1 MCMHSFQPEPRHQ
14 GGRTR
19 LAAGAGPIPREELA
33 PAPPGP
39 PGPCPRPRWPR
50 GTRSGAHCERDGHRG
65 GCSAQGISQEGMLP
79 GPEQQAGGLS
89 EGNTM
94 GFGELQGRGRLRDTD
109 RPRAARRTSPP
120 STQIHPSFDGR
131 ARGGRGGG
139 VPSPPAPRP
148 RPPAPPR
155 GEKHLPAGFVTVPP
169 PRLRALLL
177 GTARDGGGGRGKR
190 VASIKPS
197 RSRSPP
203 PRVPGRGCAAAAG
216 ALPPGVGRDC
226 DFLGYFCRCLFLA
239 PRLNTL

>member
-50 GTRSGAHCERDGHRG
+50 GTRSGARCERDGHRG
-65 GCSAQGISQEGMLP
+65 GCSAQDISQEGMLP

-94 GFGELQGRGRLRDTD
+94 GFGELQGRGRLQDTD

-120 STQIHPSFDGR
+120 GTQIHPSFDGR
-131 ARGGRGGG
+131 ARGGRGRGC
-139 VPSPPAPRP
+139 PFASSPAASSPGTTSR
-148 RPPAPPR
+148 RKTPP
-155 GEKHLPAGFVTVPP
+155 
-169 PRLRALLL
+169 
-177 GTARDGGGGRGKR
+177 GRIR
-190 VASIKPS
+190 H
-197 RSRSPP
+197 RSP
-203 PRVPGRGCAAAAG
+203 AAAAG
-216 ALPPGVGRDC
+216 FAPRHGSRRGRREGKTRRFDQTQPKPLSSAARPRPRLRGGGGGSAARGRQGLR
-226 DFLGYFCRCLFLA
+226 FPWLFLPVLIFSA
-239 PRLNTL
+239 AA

>member
-50 GTRSGAHCERDGHRG
+50 GTRSGARCERDGHRG

-109 RPRAARRTSPP
+109 RPRAARRTLPP
-120 STQIHPSFDGR
+120 GTQIHPSFDGR
-131 ARGGRGGG
+131 ARGGRGRG
-139 VPSPPAPRP
+139 SLRLQ
-148 RPPAPPR
+148 PR
-155 GEKHLPAGFVTVPP
+155 GLVPRHHLEEKNTSRQDSSPFPRHGCGLCSSARLETGAEGGENASLRSNPAEA
-169 PRLRALLL
+169 ALLRRASPAEA
-177 GTARDGGGGRGKR
+177 ARRRRG
-190 VASIKPS
+190 
-197 RSRSPP
+197 
-203 PRVPGRGCAAAAG
+203 
-216 ALPPGVGRDC
+216 L
-226 DFLGYFCRCLFLA
+226 CRQG
-239 PRLNTL
+239 